1 MNVLIVEDEAIAIDW
16 LKAQLREVDDSVT
29 IVGEL
34 DSIQNAVEWLR
45 TMPPPDLAFMDIQ
58 LADGLSFEIFT
69 QVHVPNPVIFTT
81 SFDEFAL
88 QAFKVHSI
96 DYLLKPITKID
107 LQRSLEKYRHL
118 HEIYAGNMAVAAASG
133 KSAEKAYQSE
143 QQDSNANITRLVEQ
157 LLQAQTAQN
166 SSRLLVQQG
175 NKMLPLAYDD
185 IAFISSEN
193 KLTYITTHDDK
204 RYIKN
209 RSLDELESLLPR
221 ETFFRINRQFIVHVG
236 AVSSIH
242 LQQSGKLK
250 VYLKPLPAISKEEG
264 RDTFV
269 SRERFSDFKAWLGK

>member
-1 MNVLIVEDEAIAIDW
+1 MNVFIVEDEPLAVQK
-16 LKAQLREVDDSVT
+16 LSKLLRDVAPVIH
-29 IVGEL
+29 IVGTADGIESSL
-34 DSIQNAVEWLR
+34 EWLQSH
-45 TMPPPDLAFMDIQ
+45 PEPDLILMDIE
-58 LADGLSFEIFT
+58 LCDGQSFEIFN
-69 QVHVPNPVIFTT
+69 QMEVKSPVIFTT
-81 SFDEFAL
+81 SYDEYAI
-88 QAFKVHSI
+88 QAFRVNSV
-96 DYLLKPITKID
+96 DYLLKPIDKDD

-118 HEIYAGNMAVAAASG
+118 HEMYVGSVAAAAAD

-157 LLQAQTAQN
+157 LLQAQPAQN

-236 AVSSIH
+236 AVSSVH